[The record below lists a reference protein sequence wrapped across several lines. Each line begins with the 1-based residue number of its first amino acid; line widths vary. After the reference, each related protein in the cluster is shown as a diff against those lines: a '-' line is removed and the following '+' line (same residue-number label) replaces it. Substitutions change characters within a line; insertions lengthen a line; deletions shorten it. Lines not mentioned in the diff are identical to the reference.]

1 MSQSHNIEI
10 LLNIMSKLRDP
21 DGGCPWDLQQDFDSI
36 VPHTLEEAYEVADCI
51 ERADLLE
58 LKDELGDL
66 LFQIIFYAQLGKEQQ
81 LFNFDDIVA
90 AICDKL
96 VRRHPHVFANSEVFS
111 EEQLKANWE
120 EQKAT
125 ERKQKSKTNTL
136 DDIPHGL
143 PALTRAQK
151 IQKRVASV
159 GFDWPSVKGAL
170 DKVEEEFQ
178 EVREELESNGPDEKL
193 AEELGDLLFALVNV
207 IRHSGFNAEQVLRNA
222 NNKFVRR
229 FNSVELTITKS
240 KPMKEASLE
249 EMEAVWQRVKKLE
262 KA

>member
-159 GFDWPSVKGAL
+159 GFDWPSVKGVL

-193 AEELGDLLFALVNV
+193 AEEPADETAEEKVEIDELPEPIIKDVEPLVSKTIKINV
-207 IRHSGFNAEQVLRNA
+207 
-222 NNKFVRR
+222 
-229 FNSVELTITKS
+229 
-240 KPMKEASLE
+240 
-249 EMEAVWQRVKKLE
+249 
-262 KA
+262 

>member
-1 MSQSHNIEI
+1 MSQSHNIDI

-21 DGGCPWDLQQDFDSI
+21 DGGCPWDLKQDFASI
-36 VPHTLEEAYEVADCI
+36 VPHTLEEAYEVAECI
-51 ERADLLE
+51 EHEQFLE

-66 LFQIIFYAQLGKEQQ
+66 LFQIVFYAQLGKEQQ
-81 LFNFDDIVA
+81 LFNFDDVVA

-96 VRRHPHVFANSEVFS
+96 VRRHPHVFANEEVLS

-120 EQKAT
+120 AQKAG
-125 ERKQKSKTNTL
+125 ERKQKTLVNIL
-136 DDIPHGL
+136 DDIPHAL
-143 PALTRAQK
+143 PALSRAQK

-159 GFDWPSVKGAL
+159 GFDWPSITGAL

-178 EVREELESNGPDEKL
+178 EVREELETNAPDDKL
-193 AEELGDLLFALVNV
+193 AEELGDLMFALVNV
-207 IRHSGFNAEQVLRNA
+207 IRHAGFNAEHVLRNA
-222 NNKFVRR
+222 NNKFTRR
-229 FNSVELTITKS
+229 FNQVELTISKS
-240 KPMKEASLE
+240 KPMKEATLE